1 MCADCMAKEGSHSAS
16 SVTWDRP
23 PSGMESLLLRDKF
36 GSREG
41 KFIYIECLFYFLSRS
56 ASEAN
61 YGLPK
66 KKKGSLENQRLRVG
80 FFWDRN

>member
-23 PSGMESLLLRDKF
+23 PSGMELLLLRDKF

-66 KKKGSLENQRLRVG
+66 KKKGILRKSKVKSWFLLG
-80 FFWDRN
+80 